1 MNKYAVLHN
10 WTRRQFM
17 TALPA
22 IGLAA
27 WSAPARAD
35 TLLKETDQEALA
47 MDYHVDAAKVDPA
60 KSPKYKPGQT
70 CANCA
75 LYFGDKGAAS
85 GACSLFMGKDVVAIG
100 WCNAWE
106 SK

>member
-1 MNKYAVLHN
+1 MHN

-27 WSAPARAD
+27 WSAPVRAD
-35 TLLKETDQEALA
+35 ALLKETDQEALA
-47 MDYHVDAAKVDPA
+47 MDYHADAAKVDAA

-70 CANCA
+70 CTNCA

-85 GACSLFMGKDVVAIG
+85 GACSLFMGKDVTAIG

-106 SK
+106 PK

>member
-1 MNKYAVLHN
+1 MNKQSVLHN
-10 WTRRQFM
+10 WSRRQFM
-17 TALPA
+17 SALPA
-22 IGLAA
+22 IGLT
-27 WSAPARAD
+27 WSACARAD

-47 MDYHVDAAKVDPA
+47 MDYHADAAKVDPA
-60 KSPKYKPGQT
+60 KSPKYKAGQT
-70 CANCA
+70 CANCS

-106 SK
+106 PK